1 MTTTTLITNLDEL
14 SSLKP
19 LARASYK
26 KTPKTLST
34 ELIIFFLIK
43 TEKIRLFKYINI
55 IVLLINVPNYA

>member
-34 ELIIFFLIK
+34 ELIFFLIK

-55 IVLLINVPNYA
+55 IVLLINVPYYA